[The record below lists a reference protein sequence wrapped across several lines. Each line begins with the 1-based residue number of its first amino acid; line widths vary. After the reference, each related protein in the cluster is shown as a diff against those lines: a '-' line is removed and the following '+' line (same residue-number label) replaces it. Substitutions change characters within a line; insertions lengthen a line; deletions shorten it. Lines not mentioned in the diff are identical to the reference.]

1 MDIYQFR
8 VLLPNYTIDKDE
20 FLDRFLIGIYD
31 CITYYELKTIEDNIN
46 EIKNI
51 HDNRHIIYEF
61 LELNKFYYHGKKE
74 NYFITEYGFGHLS
87 ITIMLYSCDI
97 VIYKNKGPKI
107 SKYKCTMD
115 EFFIKMREL
124 LDIDS
129 QNKPIF
135 E

>member
-1 MDIYQFR
+1 M
-8 VLLPNYTIDKDE
+8 LPNYTIDKHE
-20 FLDRFLIGIYD
+20 FLDRFLIGING
-31 CITYYELKTIEDNIN
+31 CITYHELKTIEDNIN

-51 HDNRHIIYEF
+51 HDNRYIIYEF
-61 LELNKFYYHGKKE
+61 LELNKFYYHGKGE
-74 NYFITEYGFGHLS
+74 NYFITEYGFGQLS

-107 SKYKCTMD
+107 SKYKCTID
-115 EFFIKMREL
+115 EFFIKIREL

-129 QNKPIF
+129 QNKRIF